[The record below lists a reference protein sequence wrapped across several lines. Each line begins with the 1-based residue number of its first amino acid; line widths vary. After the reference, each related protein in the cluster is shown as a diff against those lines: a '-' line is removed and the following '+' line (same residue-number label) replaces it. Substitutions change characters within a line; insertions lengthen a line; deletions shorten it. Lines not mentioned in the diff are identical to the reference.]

1 MLWEKSFQAGESLEQ
16 QLARASEPRLTAE
29 QIRSL
34 RRPSEKLALPTV
46 TLCAVSSVN
55 LDATLSALRASL
67 DQIDFAECLLFTD
80 PELRITDPR
89 IQIVR
94 IPRIASACDYSK
106 FMLGELADYVETDH
120 CLIVQWDGF
129 ILDARQWKPEFL
141 HYDYVGAPWPKFG
154 TGEDVGNGGFS
165 LRSRRL
171 LETCRDPEF
180 VRGDAEDVAICR
192 VNRRFLE
199 GKHEL
204 RFADRRVAEHFA
216 FERNVPANKTFGFHG
231 IFNMVQAVGAD
242 RFWEI
247 YSTLDDRRTAFV
259 DFWPLLR
266 QLGNGRDALRR
277 RSRLATDLLRS
288 FGSSRGWAATKL
300 RAAQS

>member
-1 MLWEKSFQAGESLEQ
+1 MLWEKSFQAGDLLDQ
-16 QLARASEPRLTAE
+16 QLGRAYEPRLTAE

-46 TLCAVSSVN
+46 SLCAVSSVN

-67 DQIDFAECLLFTD
+67 DQIDFAQCLLFTD
-80 PELRITDPR
+80 HGPRTVDPR

-94 IPRIASACDYSK
+94 IPRIRSACDYSK
-106 FMLGELADYVETDH
+106 FMLEELADYVKTDH

-129 ILDARQWKPEFL
+129 ILDALQWKSEFL

-154 TGEDVGNGGFS
+154 LGEDVGNGGFS

-171 LETCRDPEF
+171 LEACRDPEF

-204 RFADRRVAEHFA
+204 RFADRTVAEHFA

-231 IFNMVQAVGAD
+231 IFNMIQAVGAD

-247 YSTLDDRRTAFV
+247 YSSLDDRRTAFV
-259 DFWPLLR
+259 DYWLLMR
-266 QLGNGRDALRR
+266 QLGQ
-277 RSRLATDLLRS
+277 SRLAIARQTRLTLDRMASLL
-288 FGSSRGWAATKL
+288 SS
-300 RAAQS
+300 

>member
-1 MLWEKSFQAGESLEQ
+1 MLWEKSFRVGELLNQ
-16 QLARASEPRLTAE
+16 QLASASESRLTAE

-34 RRPSEKLALPTV
+34 GRSSEKLSLPTV

-67 DQIDFAECLLFTD
+67 DQINFAHCRLFTD
-80 PELRITDPR
+80 RAPRAVDPR

-94 IPRIASACDYSK
+94 IPRIRSADDYSS
-106 FMLGELADYVETDH
+106 FIIEELADHVKTDH

-129 ILDARQWKPEFL
+129 ILDASQWKPEFL
-141 HYDYVGAPWPKFG
+141 NYDYVGAPWPKFG

-171 LETCRDPEF
+171 LEACRDPEF
-180 VRGDAEDVAICR
+180 VRGDAEDVAICQ
-192 VNRRFLE
+192 VNRRLLE
-199 GKHEL
+199 GEHGL
-204 RFADRRVAEHFA
+204 CFADRKVAEHFA
-216 FERNVPANKTFGFHG
+216 FERNVPANRTFGFHG
-231 IFNMVQAVGAD
+231 VFNMVQAVGVD

-259 DFWPLLR
+259 DYWLLFR
-266 QLGNGRDALRR
+266 QLGSGRDALRR
-277 RSRLATDLLRS
+277 RSRLTTDLLRS
-288 FGSSRGWAATKL
+288 LGKSRGLVATEL
-300 RAAQS
+300 RPARA

>member
-80 PELRITDPR
+80 HELRITDPR

-141 HYDYVGAPWPKFG
+141 HYD
-154 TGEDVGNGGFS
+154 
-165 LRSRRL
+165 
-171 LETCRDPEF
+171 
-180 VRGDAEDVAICR
+180 
-192 VNRRFLE
+192 
-199 GKHEL
+199 
-204 RFADRRVAEHFA
+204 
-216 FERNVPANKTFGFHG
+216 
-231 IFNMVQAVGAD
+231 
-242 RFWEI
+242 
-247 YSTLDDRRTAFV
+247 
-259 DFWPLLR
+259 
-266 QLGNGRDALRR
+266 
-277 RSRLATDLLRS
+277 
-288 FGSSRGWAATKL
+288 
-300 RAAQS
+300 

>member
-1 MLWEKSFQAGESLEQ
+1 MLWEKSFQVGELLDQ
-16 QLARASEPRLTAE
+16 QLGRGSEPRLTAE

-34 RRPSEKLALPTV
+34 RRPSEKLTLPTV

-55 LDATLSALRASL
+55 LDATLAALRASL
-67 DQIDFAECLLFTD
+67 DQIDFAQCLLFTD
-80 PELRITDPR
+80 HAPGTVDPR

-94 IPRIASACDYSK
+94 IPRVRSACDYSK
-106 FMLGELADYVETDH
+106 FMLDELADYVKTDH

-129 ILDARQWKPEFL
+129 ILDSRQWKPEFL

-171 LETCRDPEF
+171 LEACRDREF

-199 GKHEL
+199 VKHGL
-204 RFADRRVAEHFA
+204 CFADRKVAEHFA

-231 IFNMVQAVGAD
+231 IFNMIQAVGAD

-247 YSTLDDRRTAFV
+247 YSSLDDRRTAFV
-259 DFWPLLR
+259 DYWLLMRQLR
-266 QLGNGRDALRR
+266 Q
-277 RSRLATDLLRS
+277 SRLAIARQTRLTLDRMASLL
-288 FGSSRGWAATKL
+288 SS
-300 RAAQS
+300 

>member
-1 MLWEKSFQAGESLEQ
+1 MLWEKSFQVAELLDQ
-16 QLARASEPRLTAE
+16 QLGRASEPRLTAE
-29 QIRSL
+29 QVRSL

-46 TLCAVSSVN
+46 SLCAVSSVN

-67 DQIDFAECLLFTD
+67 DQIDFAQCLLFTD
-80 PELRITDPR
+80 HAPRIVDPR

-94 IPRIASACDYSK
+94 IPRIRSACDYSK
-106 FMLGELADYVETDH
+106 FMLEELADYVKTDH

-171 LETCRDPEF
+171 LEACRDPEF

-204 RFADRRVAEHFA
+204 RFADRKVAEHFA

-231 IFNMVQAVGAD
+231 IFNMIQAVGAD

-247 YSTLDDRRTAFV
+247 YSSLDDRRTAFV
-259 DFWPLLR
+259 DYWLLMR
-266 QLGNGRDALRR
+266 QLGQ
-277 RSRLATDLLRS
+277 SRLAIARQTRLTLDRMASLL
-288 FGSSRGWAATKL
+288 SS
-300 RAAQS
+300 Q